1 MSARVVVKIEDHV
14 ADVMLNRAAKRNA
27 VDIEMFSALIETG
40 EALAQDSG
48 VRAVV
53 LHGDGEHFCAGIDVS
68 VFQTDALAEDLA
80 ERMRPRTS
88 YGANFFQSS
97 ATVWKDMP
105 VPVIAALHGVTIGAG
120 FQIAMGADIRIAAH
134 DLQMSIM
141 EIKWGIIPDM
151 GISMTMPG
159 VIPQDRAKLLAYTG
173 RMMSA
178 DEALEMGVVTTLSD
192 DPLDAATSL
201 AREIASKSPD
211 AIRAIKTL
219 INSSWTGDPAPG
231 LHLEAA
237 LQKAV
242 MSGENQAEAARA
254 NIKNQTPNFSDPA

>member
-1 MSARVVVKIEDHV
+1 MSERVVVKVKDHV

-40 EALAQDSG
+40 EALAQDPSI
-48 VRAVV
+48 RAVV
-53 LHGDGEHFCAGIDVS
+53 LHGDGDHFCAGIDVS
-68 VFQTDALAEDLA
+68 VFQTDALAADLA
-80 ERMRPRTS
+80 ERMRPRTK

-105 VPVIAALHGVTIGAG
+105 VPVIAALQGVTFGAG
-120 FQIAMGADIRIAAH
+120 FQIAMGADIRIAAP
-134 DLQMSIM
+134 DIQMSIM

-159 VIPQDRAKLLAYTG
+159 IIPQDRAKLLAYTG
-173 RMMSA
+173 RKIA
-178 DEALEMGVVTTLSD
+178 AEEALEVGVVTALND
-192 DPLDAATSL
+192 HPLDAATSI
-201 AREIASKSPD
+201 AHEIAAKSPD

-219 INSSWTGDPAPG
+219 INSTWTGDPAPG

-237 LQKAV
+237 LQTAV
-242 MSGENQAEAARA
+242 MSAENQAEAARA
-254 NIKNQTPNFSDPA
+254 NIENRSPIFRDPA